1 MAILRFLPAILNIP
15 FMNGRVYS
23 SVFSG
28 LLVAGS
34 ILVWLMVGLNTGI
47 DFRGG
52 FVIEVKTLEGAANV
66 EELREELG
74 DLNLGDISLQ
84 EFGSDREVLIRVQ
97 SQDEGMATDL
107 SDANKQ
113 AIQLVQEQIAD
124 RYEIRRTEFVGAVV
138 GDELRRN
145 AIYAVI
151 AALGSIMIYIWFR
164 FEWPFAISAILA
176 LAHDIITTIGLFSLS
191 GIEFNLAT
199 VAALLTIAGYSI
211 NDTVVIFDRIRD
223 NLKKYKSWDNDTI
236 INTSLSQTISRTLMT
251 SITTLIA
258 LLAIYFFGGAVLGG
272 FALAMIWGV
281 IIGTYSSIYVASTI
295 LSRFDLRPSD
305 DDDMLP
311 THERNDPKS

>member
-1 MAILRFLPAILNIP
+1 MALLRFLPSNLTIP
-15 FMNGRVYS
+15 FMKGRGIAS
-23 SVFSG
+23 GFSG
-28 LLVAGS
+28 ILIAGS
-34 ILVWLMVGLNTGI
+34 ILFWLFVGLNTGI

-66 EELREELG
+66 KSLRKELSELE
-74 DLNLGDISLQ
+74 LGDISLQ
-84 EFGSDREVLIRVQ
+84 EFGSEREVLIRVQ
-97 SQDEGMATDL
+97 SQDEGMATNL

-138 GDELRRN
+138 GDELKQN

-151 AALGSIMIYIWFR
+151 AALGSIMVYIWFR
-164 FEWPFAISAILA
+164 FEWPFAVSAILA
-176 LAHDIITTIGLFSLS
+176 LAHDIITTIGLFALT

-236 INTSLSQTISRTLMT
+236 INNSLSQTISRTLMT
-251 SITTLIA
+251 SLTTLIA

-311 THERNDPKS
+311 THERNDKTS

>member
-1 MAILRFLPAILNIP
+1 MALFRFIPADFTIA
-15 FMNGRVYS
+15 FMNGRGLAS
-23 SVFSG
+23 MFSA
-28 LLVAGS
+28 LLIAGS
-34 ILVWLMVGLNTGI
+34 ILFWLLVGLNTGI

-52 FVIEVKTLEGAANV
+52 FVIEVKTLQGKADV
-66 EELREELG
+66 EALREELG
-74 DLNLGDISLQ
+74 DLQLGDISLQ

-97 SQDEGMATDL
+97 SQDEGLATDL

-113 AIQLVQEQIAD
+113 AIKLVQDQIAD

-138 GDELRRN
+138 GDELKQN

-164 FEWPFAISAILA
+164 FEWPFAVSAILA
-176 LAHDIITTIGLFSLS
+176 LAHDIITTIGLFSLT

-211 NDTVVIFDRIRD
+211 NDTVVIFDRIRE
-223 NLKKYKSWDNDTI
+223 NLKKYKSWDNDKI
-236 INTSLSQTISRTLMT
+236 INVSLNQTISRTLMT

-281 IIGTYSSIYVASTI
+281 LIGTYSSIYVASSI

-311 THERNDPKS
+311 THERNDSTP

>member
-1 MAILRFLPAILNIP
+1 MALLRFLPDNLIIP
-15 FMNGRVYS
+15 FMKGKGIAS
-23 SVFSG
+23 SFSG
-28 LLVAGS
+28 ILIAGS
-34 ILVWLMVGLNTGI
+34 ILFWLFVGLNTGI

-52 FVIEVKTLEGAANV
+52 FVIEVKTLKGAANV
-66 EELREELG
+66 EALREELS
-74 DLNLGDISLQ
+74 DLELGDISLQ
-84 EFGSDREVLIRVQ
+84 EFGSEREVLIRVQ
-97 SQDEGMATDL
+97 SQDEGLATNL

-113 AIQLVQEQIAD
+113 AIQLIQDRIAD
-124 RYEIRRTEFVGAVV
+124 QYEIRRTEFVGAVV
-138 GDELRRN
+138 GDELKQN
-145 AIYAVI
+145 AIYAVV

-164 FEWPFAISAILA
+164 FEWPFAVSAILA
-176 LAHDIITTIGLFSLS
+176 LAHDIITTIGLFALT

-223 NLKKYKSWDNDTI
+223 NLKKYKSWDNNTI
-236 INTSLSQTISRTLMT
+236 INHSLSQTISRTLMT
-251 SITTLIA
+251 SLTTLIA

-311 THERNDPKS
+311 THERNDKTS